1 MLDKALE
8 VKLTL
13 AARKAARRALLT
25 ASKKPE
31 PVAVGSWV
39 AKNLRVPDGP
49 HEGKLYQASE
59 TPYLTEIFECLS
71 DEHPC
76 NRVSVR
82 KSAQLGFTLLLM
94 GWAGAIIAQRGA
106 RSMIVMPTINA
117 GRDFVEE
124 KFAPLIE
131 KTRALVTRVLPTKQ
145 KSGEGS
151 TTLVK
156 KYPGGSCR
164 ITGAN
169 STADLRSKTV
179 QYVAGDEI
187 DEWPLDLGEQGDPMA
202 MVDARQFAFHTTGN
216 YKKLEGST
224 PTIKGQS
231 RIDASFEAGDQRYYE
246 VPCPHCGH
254 EQALEWER
262 LHYSETY
269 PHRAEY
275 QCIECGALI
284 GHHEKMRMLRAGRWV
299 ARNTGP
305 GRHPSFHLN
314 ALYSPFTTWDRMVE
328 AYLAAKDDPLKLKTW
343 WNLWKGES
351 FEIKGEAPG
360 WKELKDRADTI
371 RLYELGEVPDEALF
385 LTAGVDVQQNRLEI
399 VVRGWGIGGTSYV
412 IDRIILMGETNGLD
426 VWIELTEVW
435 QRTYHTKSGL
445 ERRIEMMAVDAGF
458 RPEMVKKWVRG
469 KEAAPKGMPRAMAV
483 KGESRRTDWV
493 LGGAK
498 KSSFTLRAKDGAAK
512 DKRGAVMLWRVGSF
526 AGKVHFYGQLG
537 LTGPNDAGQ
546 FPVGFVHFAAGMS
559 DDVYQQAVAEKLVPV
574 PKRSGLVEY
583 EWRLPAHS
591 RNEVLDC
598 LVYSHA
604 AAEALGIN
612 RMSPRDWEALAE
624 ERTACA
630 PEKGQLDMLSA
641 VIAPAGKDEEEPR
654 TRFNPAS
661 LASLNK
667 DD

>member
-1 MLDKALE
+1 MLDEALAEELKA
-8 VKLTL
+8 
-13 AARKAARRALLT
+13 AARWSARRALLE
-25 ASKKPE
+25 ASRRPA
-31 PVAVGSWV
+31 PVSVAPWV
-39 AKNLRVPDGP
+39 TKNLRVPDGP
-49 HEGKLYQASE
+49 HEGKLYQSSE
-59 TPYLTEIFECLS
+59 TPYLTEILECLS

-82 KSAQLGFTLLLM
+82 KSAQLGYTLCLM
-94 GWAGAIIAQRGA
+94 GWVGAVIAQRGA
-106 RSMIVMPTINA
+106 RSMIVMPTISAA
-117 GRDFVEE
+117 GDFVDE
-124 KFAPLIE
+124 KLAPLIE
-131 KTRALVTRVLPTKQ
+131 RTRPLYARVLPTKQ

-151 TTLVK
+151 TRLVK

-169 STADLRSKTV
+169 SSADLRSKTV
-179 QYVAGDEI
+179 QYIAADEI

-202 MVDARQFAFHTTGN
+202 MVDARQFAFHVSGN

-231 RIDASFEAGDQRYYE
+231 RIDASFEDGDQRYYE
-246 VPCPHCGH
+246 VPRPHCGQH
-254 EQALEWER
+254 QALEWER

-269 PHRAEY
+269 PHKAEY
-275 QCIECGALI
+275 QCVECGVLI

-299 ARNTGP
+299 ARNPGL

-328 AYLAAKDDPLKLKTW
+328 AYLAAKDDPLRFKSW

-360 WKELKDRADTI
+360 WKELKDRADTL

-385 LTAGVDVQQNRLEI
+385 LTAGVDVQQNRLEA
-399 VVRGWGIGGTSYV
+399 VVRGWGVGGTSFV
-412 IDRIILMGETNGLD
+412 IDRIILMGETNSLD

-435 QRTYHTKSGL
+435 QRIYRTKSGF

-458 RPEMVKKWVRG
+458 RPQMVFNWVRG

-498 KSSFTLRAKDGAAK
+498 KASFSLRAKEGAAK
-512 DKRGAVMLWRVGSF
+512 DKRGSVMRWALGSF
-526 AGKVHFYGQLG
+526 AGKVHLYGQLA
-537 LTGPNDAGQ
+537 LSGPNDAGQ
-546 FPVGFVHFAAGMS
+546 FPVGFVHFPAGMS
-559 DDVYQQAVAEKLVPV
+559 DDVYQQAVSEKLVPV

-583 EWRLPAHS
+583 EWRLPAHT

-598 LVYSHA
+598 LVMSHA
-604 AAEALGIN
+604 AAEALGMN
-612 RMSPRDWEALAE
+612 RMGPQHWEALAE

-641 VIAPAGKDEEEPR
+641 VIAPADSDEEKPR
-654 TRFNPAS
+654 SRFNPAS